1 MWLFELKFRLNFI
14 CSYRYSIRLPE
25 STFVKLIA
33 IHFPKNKSSITN
45 FGFKKFVKVRSDV
58 FDPILASKGCFF

>member
-1 MWLFELKFRLNFI
+1 
-14 CSYRYSIRLPE
+14 
-25 STFVKLIA
+25 VKLIA
-33 IHFPKNKSSITN
+33 IHFPENKSSITN